1 MKRLFRIYPLQDD
14 VVFLALWY
22 ASHMMPDGLLDQ
34 SDLYK
39 PDGIVLATRLFV
51 LSYTLA
57 IKWLADESYL
67 PRHWCVSQACDQCN
81 RLMFSSGFH
90 TTRKDF
96 RFLRPRRSTR
106 RLWNCLITISISLP
120 FNGWLGCTN

>member
-67 PRHWCVSQACDQCN
+67 PRHWCVS
-81 RLMFSSGFH
+81 
-90 TTRKDF
+90 
-96 RFLRPRRSTR
+96 
-106 RLWNCLITISISLP
+106 
-120 FNGWLGCTN
+120 